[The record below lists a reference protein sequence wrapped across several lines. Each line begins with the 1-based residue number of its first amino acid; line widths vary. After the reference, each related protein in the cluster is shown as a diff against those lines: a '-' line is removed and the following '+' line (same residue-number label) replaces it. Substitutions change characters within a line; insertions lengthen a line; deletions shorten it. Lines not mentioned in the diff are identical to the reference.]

1 MNQASNKTTTKEA
14 VAKLLIIGDSRV
26 GKSSI
31 LTRFTENFFSQH
43 TIMTVGI
50 DYKTKKITVDGC
62 EIKLQI
68 WDTAGQERYRSITQ
82 NFYKNT
88 MGVIVVFDLTDEA
101 SFENVRNWLRQI
113 KTHAGEN
120 VCKILVGNKCDMPEA
135 RAVARERIDE
145 FAKEIDIE
153 YFEASAKNNENIAEA
168 FTCIS
173 KTVKDKFFAT
183 LRTGGGGP
191 TPSGPQNGGGTKL
204 TGKGGKGDDDVRSGR
219 CC

>member
-1 MNQASNKTTTKEA
+1 MDQAATKSPTKEA

-50 DYKTKKITVDGC
+50 DYKTKKIAVDGC

-120 VCKILVGNKCDMPEA
+120 VCKILVGNKSDMPEA
-135 RAVARERIDE
+135 RAVTKDKIDE
-145 FAKEIDIE
+145 FTKEISIE

-168 FTCIS
+168 FTSIS
-173 KTVKDKFFAT
+173 KMVKEKFFAN
-183 LRTGGGGP
+183 LKGGGQTGG
-191 TPSGPQNGGGTKL
+191 TTNGGTKL
-204 TGKGGKGDDDVRSGR
+204 NKNGKPDEDVRSGKG